1 MLAEPTLS
9 DLAAASGLQPRTI
22 RSWVAQ
28 GLLPGPL
35 TRGPFARYPA
45 DMLQRVLAVRAMREV
60 LGMPIPAIRQELLV
74 ASAEQIAAWAARA
87 AALQPEAPPAPPLRP
102 ATPDPAAALAYVQA
116 LRTGAAS
123 TLRANMAPPAAMP
136 PPAASPPSPRLGMAI
151 ETSALLEPPA
161 AANPDLVPPT
171 PPPPRSGFEALEHRL
186 SDAGRTPPAA
196 RKARAEDWLRIPVTP
211 DVELAIRGRLDPE
224 QRARLERCA
233 DLIRDIL
240 HGRDR

>member
-1 MLAEPTLS
+1 MYLAPMLAEPTLS

-45 DMLQRVLAVRAMREV
+45 DMLERVLAVRAMREV
-60 LGMPIPAIRQELLV
+60 LGMPIPIIRQELLV
-74 ASAEQIAAWAARA
+74 ASAEQIAAWAVRA
-87 AALQPEAPPAPPLRP
+87 ASLSPEAPPAPPVRP
-102 ATPDPAAALAYVQA
+102 AAPDPAAALAYVRA
-116 LRTGAAS
+116 LRAGAAPGVA
-123 TLRANMAPPAAMP
+123 RASMAPP
-136 PPAASPPSPRLGMAI
+136 PAP
-151 ETSALLEPPA
+151 TSLRRPEPLEEMSDRLEPPPFA
-161 AANPDLVPPT
+161 EPPA
-171 PPPPRSGFEALEHRL
+171 PPRSGFEALEHRL
-186 SDAGRTPPAA
+186 SDSGHTPPAA
-196 RKARAEDWLRIPVTP
+196 RKARAEDWLRIPITP

-224 QRARLERCA
+224 QRTRLERCA